1 MTSRGTRGSAARVV
15 RLTKI
20 LCLTG
25 SRCLCRGCG
34 QLFNSV
40 TAFDSHRVD
49 DRTGP
54 AHSARRCLTPAEMQR
69 VGMSINSAEFWITE
83 VRKKDR
89 IETGASRFSDVVRW
103 TPKTPHKGVRDER

>member
-1 MTSRGTRGSAARVV
+1 MTSRGTRGSAAQVV
-15 RLTKI
+15 RLTKMRR
-20 LCLTG
+20 LTG

-49 DRTGP
+49 DQTGP
-54 AHSARRCLTPAEMQR
+54 AHAARRCLTLAEMR
-69 VGMSINSAEFWITE
+69 RIGMSLNSAQFWITE

-89 IETGASRFSDVVRW
+89 IKTGASRFSEVVRW
-103 TPKTPHKGVRDER
+103 SPKAPHGGAR

>member
-15 RLTKI
+15 RLTKMRR
-20 LCLTG
+20 LTG

-54 AHSARRCLTPAEMQR
+54 AHAARRCLTPAEMRR
-69 VGMSINSAEFWITE
+69 VGMSLNATEFWITE

-89 IETGASRFSDVVRW
+89 IKTGASRFLEVVRW
-103 TPKTPHKGVRDER
+103 TSKAPQGGVR